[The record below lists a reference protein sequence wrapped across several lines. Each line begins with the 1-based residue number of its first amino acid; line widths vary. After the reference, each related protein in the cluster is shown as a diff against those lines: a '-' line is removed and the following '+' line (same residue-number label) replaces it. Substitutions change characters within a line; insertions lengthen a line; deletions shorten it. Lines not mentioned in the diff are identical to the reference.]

1 MTLRADNRF
10 VEDEGRHEAVEYYAN
25 SLRTRNGQ
33 KVLFSNLVSGI
44 TRLSSSN
51 IPLPD
56 EHKKR
61 ATYACS
67 NLGEAFCPDEIADRT
82 VCIEEDVGYVINT
95 TITNKPI

>member
-1 MTLRADNRF
+1 M
-10 VEDEGRHEAVEYYAN
+10 
-25 SLRTRNGQ
+25 
-33 KVLFSNLVSGI
+33 
-44 TRLSSSN
+44 
-51 IPLPD
+51 PD

-82 VCIEEDVGYVINT
+82 VCVEGDVGYVINT

>member
-1 MTLRADNRF
+1 MQIPCARGMDKK
-10 VEDEGRHEAVEYYAN
+10 YC
-25 SLRTRNGQ
+25 
-33 KVLFSNLVSGI
+33 FSNLVSGI

-56 EHKKR
+56 EHKNR

-95 TITNKPI
+95 TITNKSI

>member
-1 MTLRADNRF
+1 MDKK
-10 VEDEGRHEAVEYYAN
+10 Y
-25 SLRTRNGQ
+25 S
-33 KVLFSNLVSGI
+33 FSNLVSGI

-56 EHKKR
+56 EHKNR
-61 ATYACS
+61 ATYAYS

-82 VCIEEDVGYVINT
+82 VCVEGDVGYVINT